1 MQQSQSTTPWP
12 GIALGLVL
20 AIVSAAAANAACPTS
35 VFFADLA
42 LPLTG
47 TYGTPASTV
56 TVVPGTLAKVAPC
69 PFSEVVLELNIPTG
83 CTTVIANVEFE
94 GPPKGWQLDLGNSPT
109 NDGFAGDANS
119 TGGANAELWILE
131 GNGLNTLSIANG
143 GTTPAVIDNPL
154 VSQSVSLLDSS
165 LKFVVKNQFVSWGQP
180 HELVQTPASKNLF
193 RFPHPGA
200 APNALWLGL
209 NRVIANNSRN
219 GCGARSVWV
228 RFE

>member
-1 MQQSQSTTPWP
+1 MQQSHSTTPWP

-69 PFSEVVLELNIPTG
+69 PFNQVVLELNIPTG

-131 GNGLNTLSIANG
+131 ANGLNNLSIANG
-143 GTTPAVIDNPL
+143 GTSPAVIDNPL

-165 LKFVVKNQFVSWGQP
+165 LKFVVKDQSVSWGQP

-193 RFPHPGA
+193 RFPHPGT